1 MKYLPSL
8 FSFILAAAA
17 TVSDVHSFA
26 PTVRISSKSVT
37 TAGSSRTAPVHSNS
51 RRFFILQ
58 AQEDDNTE
66 TTSMSESDQTL
77 LGVTGTIA
85 ALVTLY
91 SESVL
96 KTTGCGLPAGPFGL
110 VGGVEGLSYLGVT
123 GIAAFSLY
131 TKIKTGSGLPA
142 GPKGLLGAA
151 EGLSYLAIV
160 AGLVVLALQVSN
172 YGYIPNA
179 VPGADSICK

>member
-8 FSFILAAAA
+8 FSLLLAATA
-17 TVSDVHSFA
+17 TVSNVHSFA
-26 PTVRISSKSVT
+26 PAVRIPGKSLT
-37 TAGSSRTAPVHSNS
+37 TAGSRYFPVHSNS
-51 RRFFILQ
+51 RGFFVIQ
-58 AQEDDNTE
+58 AQGDDNTE
-66 TTSMSESDQTL
+66 TASMSESDQSL

-91 SESVL
+91 SEFVL

-123 GIAAFSLY
+123 GIAAYSLY

-151 EGLSYLAIV
+151 EGLAYLAIV

-179 VPGADSICK
+179 VPGEGSICK

>member
-1 MKYLPSL
+1 MKYLPFL
-8 FSFILAAAA
+8 FSTILAAA

-26 PTVRISSKSVT
+26 PVVRISGKSVT
-37 TAGSSRTAPVHSNS
+37 TAGSTYAPGHSNS
-51 RRFFILQ
+51 RGFYIIQ
-58 AQEDDNTE
+58 AQGDDNTE
-66 TTSMSESDQTL
+66 TTSMSESDQSL

-96 KTTGCGLPAGPFGL
+96 KMTGCGLPAGPFGL
-110 VGGVEGLSYLGVT
+110 VGAVEGVSYLGIV
-123 GIAAFSLY
+123 GVAAYSLY

-142 GPKGLLGAA
+142 GPSGLLGAA
-151 EGLSYLAIV
+151 EGLSYLSIIV
-160 AGLVVLALQVSN
+160 GLVVLVLQVSN

-179 VPGADSICK
+179 IPMEGAMCS

>member
-1 MKYLPSL
+1 MKYLTSL
-8 FSFILAAAA
+8 FSIVLAAA

-26 PTVRISSKSVT
+26 PAVRTSGKSIT
-37 TAGSSRTAPVHSNS
+37 TAGSRYAPAHSNS
-51 RRFFILQ
+51 RGFHIIQ
-58 AQEDDNTE
+58 AQGDDNTE
-66 TTSMSESDQTL
+66 TTSMSESDQSL

-110 VGGVEGLSYLGVT
+110 VGAVEGVSYLGIV
-123 GIAAFSLY
+123 GVAAYSLY

-142 GPKGLLGAA
+142 GPSGLLGAA
-151 EGLSYLAIV
+151 EGLSYLAII
-160 AGLVVLALQVSN
+160 AGLVVLALQVST

-179 VPGADSICK
+179 VPMEGAMCS